1 MVTVYNSVNQG
12 MIFMTVHYTLSNEAI
27 EREPSNMNSVI
38 KIPYKIENFK
48 SFGFT
53 NHENI
58 EKYLKSP

>member
-1 MVTVYNSVNQG
+1 
-12 MIFMTVHYTLSNEAI
+12 MTVHYTLSNEAI